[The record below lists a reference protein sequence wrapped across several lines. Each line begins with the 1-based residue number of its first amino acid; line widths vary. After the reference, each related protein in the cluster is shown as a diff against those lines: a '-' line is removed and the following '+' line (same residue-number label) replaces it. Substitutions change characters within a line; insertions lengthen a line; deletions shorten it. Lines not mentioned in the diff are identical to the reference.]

1 MGSFLQLCFFFTIVK
16 SLLLIYINGEE
27 YLSYGGGLMYK
38 HWKKILLA
46 MTAFFWN
53 ACDNNST
60 PTAPQVTPDSSSG
73 TNVEPVSSAAGESR
87 ASSAV
92 ENTTP
97 SSSVQKPG
105 SSAAAPNPSSSS
117 VTAKSSS
124 AVAPSSSSVKEKV
137 SSSSLDQNADLYG
150 CPPDVCGAEPS
161 SSAGMIAP
169 KYGVVMSSSSKGMIA
184 PKYGVVMSSSS
195 KGMIAPKYGVPVM
208 SSSSQGF
215 EAVPLYG
222 VMSSVCVKAEND
234 STLNCNGGVTCVESV
249 TEKTQIPSCSGD
261 QICAK
266 YGVVIIK
273 NQVYKCD
280 DGNVYNEAEFKAR
293 YDILTVVENDKK
305 KIPCYKKGDSM
316 ECDDGESFEVS
327 KDGNG
332 NVIYRSK
339 TVDLSEKEFLKK
351 YDVLE
356 MAPAL
361 YGPPCMFNG
370 TCDEEK

>member
-1 MGSFLQLCFFFTIVK
+1 
-16 SLLLIYINGEE
+16 
-27 YLSYGGGLMYK
+27 MYK
-38 HWKKILLA
+38 HWKKVLLA
-46 MTAFFWN
+46 LTAFFWN
-53 ACDNNST
+53 ACDNSTT
-60 PTAPQVTPDSSSG
+60 PTAPQVVPDSSSAATEG
-73 TNVEPVSSAAGESR
+73 RSS
-87 ASSAV
+87 SSAV
-92 ENTTP
+92 QNP
-97 SSSVQKPG
+97 ASSSVAESG
-105 SSAAAPNPSSSS
+105 TSSSA
-117 VTAKSSS
+117 

-169 KYGVVMSSSSKGMIA
+169 KYGVLMSSSSKGMIA

-195 KGMIAPKYGVPVM
+195 KGMIVPKYGAPIIT
-208 SSSSQGF
+208 SSSGGF

-222 VMSSVCVKAEND
+222 VASSVCIKSEGD
-234 STLNCNGGVTCVESV
+234 STLSCNGGLTCVETHQDS
-249 TEKTQIPSCSGD
+249 TSIPSCSGD

-293 YDILTVVENDKK
+293 YDILTVVENAKK
-305 KIPCYKKGDSM
+305 KVPCYKNGNSM
-316 ECDDGESFEVS
+316 DCDDGESFEVS

-351 YDVLE
+351 YEILDMSPV
-356 MAPAL
+356 L

>member
-1 MGSFLQLCFFFTIVK
+1 
-16 SLLLIYINGEE
+16 
-27 YLSYGGGLMYK
+27 MYK

-60 PTAPQVTPDSSSG
+60 PTAPQITPNSSSG
-73 TNVEPVSSAAGESR
+73 TNIEPTSSSATNTPAS
-87 ASSAV
+87 SSAV

-97 SSSVQKPG
+97 SSSEQKPG
-105 SSAAAPNPSSSS
+105 SSAVAPNPSSSS
-117 VTAKSSS
+117 VKAKSSS
-124 AVAPSSSSVKEKV
+124 AAAPASSSVKEKV

-150 CPPDVCGAEPS
+150 CPPDVCGAELS
-161 SSAGMIAP
+161 SSAGMI
-169 KYGVVMSSSSKGMIA
+169 IA
-184 PKYGVVMSSSS
+184 PKYGVPMSSSS
-195 KGMIAPKYGVPVM
+195 KGMIAPKYGVPIM

-222 VMSSVCVKAEND
+222 VVSNVCVKSEND
-234 STLNCNGGVTCVESV
+234 STLSCNGVTCVESV

-266 YGVVIIK
+266 YGVVVIRDTT
-273 NQVYKCD
+273 YKCD
-280 DGNVYNEAEFKAR
+280 DGKVYNEAEFKAR

-305 KIPCYKKGDSM
+305 KVPCYKNGSSM
-316 ECDDGESFEVS
+316 DCDDGQSFEIS
-327 KDGNG
+327 KDGRG

-351 YDVLE
+351 YEVLE

>member
-1 MGSFLQLCFFFTIVK
+1 
-16 SLLLIYINGEE
+16 
-27 YLSYGGGLMYK
+27 
-38 HWKKILLA
+38 

-60 PTAPQVTPDSSSG
+60 PTAPQITPNSSSG
-73 TNVEPVSSAAGESR
+73 TNVEPASSSVAETT
-87 ASSAV
+87 SSAV
-92 ENTTP
+92 EESR
-97 SSSVQKPG
+97 SSSTVNAT
-105 SSAAAPNPSSSS
+105 SSATPPPVSSAVGETSSSS

-124 AVAPSSSSVKEKV
+124 ATAPASSSVKEKV

-150 CPPDVCGAEPS
+150 CPPDVCGAELS

-169 KYGVVMSSSSKGMIA
+169 KYGVQMSSSSR
-184 PKYGVVMSSSS
+184 
-195 KGMIAPKYGVPVM
+195 GMIAPKYGVPIV

-215 EAVPLYG
+215 EDVPLYG
-222 VMSSVCVKAEND
+222 VSSNVCVKAEND
-234 STLNCNGGVTCVESV
+234 STLSCNGGVTCTESV
-249 TEKTQIPSCSGD
+249 TENTQFPSCSGD

-273 NQVYKCD
+273 DKTYKCS
-280 DGNVYNEAEFKAR
+280 DGKVYNEAEFKAR
-293 YDILTVVENDKK
+293 YDILTVVENVKK
-305 KIPCYKKGDSM
+305 KVPCYKNGSSM
-316 ECDDGESFEVS
+316 DCDDGESFEIS
-327 KDGNG
+327 KDDSG

-339 TVDLSEKEFLKK
+339 TVDLSEKDFLKK
-351 YDVLE
+351 YEVLE

>member
-1 MGSFLQLCFFFTIVK
+1 
-16 SLLLIYINGEE
+16 
-27 YLSYGGGLMYK
+27 MYK
-38 HWKKILLA
+38 HWKKVLLA
-46 MTAFFWN
+46 LTAFFWN
-53 ACDNNST
+53 ACDNST
-60 PTAPQVTPDSSSG
+60 SPTTPQVVPDSS
-73 TNVEPVSSAAGESR
+73 
-87 ASSAV
+87 
-92 ENTTP
+92 NTTTE
-97 SSSVQKPG
+97 G
-105 SSAAAPNPSSSS
+105 PSSSS
-117 VTAKSSS
+117 AVQNPASSS
-124 AVAPSSSSVKEKV
+124 VAESATSSSAAVAPSSSSVKEKV

-169 KYGVVMSSSSKGMIA
+169 KYGVLMSSSSKGMIA

-195 KGMIAPKYGVPVM
+195 KGMIAPKYGAPIIT
-208 SSSSQGF
+208 SSSGGF

-222 VMSSVCVKAEND
+222 VASSVCIKSEGD
-234 STLNCNGGVTCVESV
+234 STLSCNGGLTCVETHQDS
-249 TEKTQIPSCSGD
+249 TSIPSCSGD

-293 YDILTVVENDKK
+293 YDILTVVENVKK
-305 KIPCYKKGDSM
+305 KVPCYKNGNSM
-316 ECDDGESFEVS
+316 DCDDGESFEVS

-351 YDVLE
+351 YEILDMSPV
-356 MAPAL
+356 L

>member
-1 MGSFLQLCFFFTIVK
+1 
-16 SLLLIYINGEE
+16 
-27 YLSYGGGLMYK
+27 MYK
-38 HWKKILLA
+38 HWKKVLLA
-46 MTAFFWN
+46 LTAFFWN
-53 ACDNNST
+53 ACDNST
-60 PTAPQVTPDSSSG
+60 SPTTPQVVPDSS
-73 TNVEPVSSAAGESR
+73 
-87 ASSAV
+87 
-92 ENTTP
+92 NTTTE
-97 SSSVQKPG
+97 S
-105 SSAAAPNPSSSS
+105 PSSSS
-117 VTAKSSS
+117 AVQNPASSS
-124 AVAPSSSSVKEKV
+124 VAESATSSSAAVAPSSSSVKEKV

-169 KYGVVMSSSSKGMIA
+169 KYGVLMSSSSKGMIT
-184 PKYGVVMSSSS
+184 
-195 KGMIAPKYGVPVM
+195 PKYGVPIM
-208 SSSSQGF
+208 SSSSGGF

-222 VMSSVCVKAEND
+222 VASSVCIKSEGD
-234 STLNCNGGVTCVESV
+234 STLSCNGGLTCVETHQDS
-249 TEKTQIPSCSGD
+249 TSIPSCSGD

-293 YDILTVVENDKK
+293 YDILTVVENVKK
-305 KIPCYKKGDSM
+305 KVPCYKNGNSM
-316 ECDDGESFEVS
+316 DCDDGESFEVS

-351 YDVLE
+351 YEILDMSPV
-356 MAPAL
+356 L

>member
-1 MGSFLQLCFFFTIVK
+1 
-16 SLLLIYINGEE
+16 
-27 YLSYGGGLMYK
+27 MYK

-73 TNVEPVSSAAGESR
+73 TNIEPTSSSATNTPVS
-87 ASSAV
+87 SSAV
-92 ENTTP
+92 ENATP
-97 SSSVQKPG
+97 SSSEQKPA
-105 SSAAAPNPSSSS
+105 SSAVAPNPSSSS

-150 CPPDVCGAEPS
+150 CPPDVCGAELS
-161 SSAGMIAP
+161 SSAGMI
-169 KYGVVMSSSSKGMIA
+169 IA
-184 PKYGVVMSSSS
+184 PKYGVPMSSSS
-195 KGMIAPKYGVPVM
+195 KGMIAPKYGVPIM

-222 VMSSVCVKAEND
+222 VVSNVCVKSEND
-234 STLNCNGGVTCVESV
+234 STLSCNGVTCVESV
-249 TEKTQIPSCSGD
+249 TETTQIPSCSGD

-266 YGVVIIK
+266 YGVVVIRDK
-273 NQVYKCD
+273 TYKCD
-280 DGNVYNEAEFKAR
+280 DGKVYNEAEFKAR

-305 KIPCYKKGDSM
+305 KIPCYKNGDSM
-316 ECDDGESFEVS
+316 ECDDGEFYDIL
-327 KDGNG
+327 KDDKG
-332 NVIYRSK
+332 NVIYSN
-339 TVDLSEKEFLKK
+339 DIANLSEKDFLKK
-351 YDVLE
+351 YEILE

>member
-1 MGSFLQLCFFFTIVK
+1 
-16 SLLLIYINGEE
+16 
-27 YLSYGGGLMYK
+27 MYK

-60 PTAPQVTPDSSSG
+60 PTAPQITPNSSSG
-73 TNVEPVSSAAGESR
+73 TNVEPASSSVAETT
-87 ASSAV
+87 SSAV
-92 ENTTP
+92 EESR
-97 SSSVQKPG
+97 SSSTVSAT
-105 SSAAAPNPSSSS
+105 SSATPPPVSSAVGETSSSS

-150 CPPDVCGAEPS
+150 CPPDVCGAELS
-161 SSAGMIAP
+161 SSAGMI
-169 KYGVVMSSSSKGMIA
+169 IA
-184 PKYGVVMSSSS
+184 PKYGVPMSSSS

-222 VMSSVCVKAEND
+222 VVSNVCVKSEND
-234 STLNCNGGVTCVESV
+234 STLSCNGVTCVESV

-273 NQVYKCD
+273 DKIYKCS
-280 DGNVYNEAEFKAR
+280 DGKVYNEAEFKAR
-293 YDILTVVENDKK
+293 YDTITILPKPEK
-305 KIPCYKKGDSM
+305 KIPCYKDRGSSDYIKY
-316 ECDDGESFEVS
+316 CDDGMDFYIDTDE
-327 KDGNG
+327 KGNKVYE
-332 NVIYRSK
+332 NEYVR
-339 TVDLSEKEFLKK
+339 LSEKEFLDK
-351 YDVLE
+351 YEILNFDEPIAV
-356 MAPAL
+356 
-361 YGPPCMFNG
+361 YGPPCMFTG

>member
-1 MGSFLQLCFFFTIVK
+1 
-16 SLLLIYINGEE
+16 
-27 YLSYGGGLMYK
+27 MYK
-38 HWKKILLA
+38 HWKKVLLA
-46 MTAFFWN
+46 LTAFFWN
-53 ACDNNST
+53 ACDNST
-60 PTAPQVTPDSSSG
+60 SPTTPQVVPDSSS
-73 TNVEPVSSAAGESR
+73 AATEG
-87 ASSAV
+87 
-92 ENTTP
+92 
-97 SSSVQKPG
+97 
-105 SSAAAPNPSSSS
+105 PSSSS
-117 VTAKSSS
+117 AVQNPASSS
-124 AVAPSSSSVKEKV
+124 VAESATSSSAAVAPSSSSVKEKV

-169 KYGVVMSSSSKGMIA
+169 KYGVLMSSSSKGMIA

-195 KGMIAPKYGVPVM
+195 KGMIAPKYGVPIM
-208 SSSSQGF
+208 SSSSGGF

-222 VMSSVCVKAEND
+222 VASSVCIKSEGD
-234 STLNCNGGVTCVESV
+234 STLSCNGGLTCVETHQDS
-249 TEKTQIPSCSGD
+249 TSIPSCSGD

-293 YDILTVVENDKK
+293 YDILTVVENVKK
-305 KIPCYKKGDSM
+305 KVPCYKNGNSM
-316 ECDDGESFEVS
+316 DCDDGESFEVS

-351 YDVLE
+351 YEILDMSPV
-356 MAPAL
+356 L

>member
-1 MGSFLQLCFFFTIVK
+1 
-16 SLLLIYINGEE
+16 
-27 YLSYGGGLMYK
+27 MYK
-38 HWKKILLA
+38 HWKKVLLA
-46 MTAFFWN
+46 LTAFFWN
-53 ACDNNST
+53 ACDNST
-60 PTAPQVTPDSSSG
+60 SPTTPQVVPDSS
-73 TNVEPVSSAAGESR
+73 
-87 ASSAV
+87 
-92 ENTTP
+92 NTTTE
-97 SSSVQKPG
+97 S
-105 SSAAAPNPSSSS
+105 PSSSS
-117 VTAKSSS
+117 AVQNPASSS
-124 AVAPSSSSVKEKV
+124 VAESATSSSAAVAPSSSSVKEKV

-169 KYGVVMSSSSKGMIA
+169 KYGVLMSSSSKGMIA

-195 KGMIAPKYGVPVM
+195 KGMITPKYGVPIM
-208 SSSSQGF
+208 SSSSGGF

-222 VMSSVCVKAEND
+222 VASSVCIKSEGD
-234 STLNCNGGVTCVESV
+234 STLSCNGGLTCVETHQDS
-249 TEKTQIPSCSGD
+249 TSIPSCSGD

-293 YDILTVVENDKK
+293 YDILTVVENVKK
-305 KIPCYKKGDSM
+305 KVPCYKNGNSM
-316 ECDDGESFEVS
+316 DCDDGESFEVS

-351 YDVLE
+351 YEILDMSPV
-356 MAPAL
+356 L

>member
-1 MGSFLQLCFFFTIVK
+1 
-16 SLLLIYINGEE
+16 
-27 YLSYGGGLMYK
+27 
-38 HWKKILLA
+38 

-73 TNVEPVSSAAGESR
+73 TNIEPASSSTISPSSSEASSSATATNPASSSAVNATSSATPPPVSSAVGE
-87 ASSAV
+87 
-92 ENTTP
+92 T
-97 SSSVQKPG
+97 
-105 SSAAAPNPSSSS
+105 SSSS

-124 AVAPSSSSVKEKV
+124 AVASSSSSVKEKV

-150 CPPDVCGAEPS
+150 CPPDVCGAELS
-161 SSAGMIAP
+161 SSAGMI
-169 KYGVVMSSSSKGMIA
+169 
-184 PKYGVVMSSSS
+184 
-195 KGMIAPKYGVPVM
+195 IAPKYGVPVM

-215 EAVPLYG
+215 EDVPLYG
-222 VMSSVCVKAEND
+222 VSSNVCVKAEND

-249 TEKTQIPSCSGD
+249 TEKSQFPSCSGD

-273 NQVYKCD
+273 DKIYKCS
-280 DGNVYNEAEFKAR
+280 DGKVYNEAEFKAR
-293 YDILTVVENDKK
+293 YDMLTFVSKPEE

-316 ECDDGESFEVS
+316 ECDDGEFYDIL
-327 KDGNG
+327 KDDRG
-332 NVIYRSK
+332 NVIYSND
-339 TVDLSEKEFLKK
+339 VANLSEKEFLKK
-351 YDVLE
+351 YEILE

-361 YGPPCMFNG
+361 YGPPCMFTG

>member
-1 MGSFLQLCFFFTIVK
+1 
-16 SLLLIYINGEE
+16 
-27 YLSYGGGLMYK
+27 MYK
-38 HWKKILLA
+38 HWKKVLLA
-46 MTAFFWN
+46 LTAFFWN
-53 ACDNNST
+53 ACDNST
-60 PTAPQVTPDSSSG
+60 SPTTPQVVPDSS
-73 TNVEPVSSAAGESR
+73 
-87 ASSAV
+87 
-92 ENTTP
+92 NTTTE
-97 SSSVQKPG
+97 S
-105 SSAAAPNPSSSS
+105 PSSSS
-117 VTAKSSS
+117 AVQNPASSS
-124 AVAPSSSSVKEKV
+124 VAESATSSSAAVAPSSSSVKEKV

-169 KYGVVMSSSSKGMIA
+169 KYGVLMSSSSKGMIA

-195 KGMIAPKYGVPVM
+195 KGMIAPKYGAPIIT
-208 SSSSQGF
+208 SSSGGF

-222 VMSSVCVKAEND
+222 VASSVCIKSEGD
-234 STLNCNGGVTCVESV
+234 STLSCNGGLTCVETHQDS
-249 TEKTQIPSCSGD
+249 TSIPSCSGD

-293 YDILTVVENDKK
+293 YDILTVVENVKK
-305 KIPCYKKGDSM
+305 KVPCYKNGNSM
-316 ECDDGESFEVS
+316 DCDDGESFEVS

-351 YDVLE
+351 YEILDMSPV
-356 MAPAL
+356 L

>member
-1 MGSFLQLCFFFTIVK
+1 
-16 SLLLIYINGEE
+16 
-27 YLSYGGGLMYK
+27 MYK

-53 ACDNNST
+53 SCDNSST
-60 PTAPQVTPDSSSG
+60 PTAPQVTPNSSSG
-73 TNVEPVSSAAGESR
+73 TNIEPTSSSATNTPVS
-87 ASSAV
+87 SSAV
-92 ENTTP
+92 ENATP
-97 SSSVQKPG
+97 SSSEQNPG
-105 SSAAAPNPSSSS
+105 SSAVAPNPSSSS
-117 VTAKSSS
+117 VKAKSSS
-124 AVAPSSSSVKEKV
+124 AAAPASSSVKEKV

-150 CPPDVCGAEPS
+150 CPPDVCGAELS
-161 SSAGMIAP
+161 SSAGMI
-169 KYGVVMSSSSKGMIA
+169 IA
-184 PKYGVVMSSSS
+184 PKYGVPMSSSS

-222 VMSSVCVKAEND
+222 VVSNVCVKAEND
-234 STLNCNGGVTCVESV
+234 STLSCNGVTCVESV

-266 YGVVIIK
+266 YGVVVIRDTT
-273 NQVYKCD
+273 YKCD
-280 DGNVYNEAEFKAR
+280 DGKVYNEAEFKAR

-316 ECDDGESFEVS
+316 ECDDGEFYDIL
-327 KDGNG
+327 KDDRG
-332 NVIYRSK
+332 NVIYSND
-339 TVDLSEKEFLKK
+339 VANLSEKEFLKK
-351 YDVLE
+351 YEILE

>member
-1 MGSFLQLCFFFTIVK
+1 
-16 SLLLIYINGEE
+16 
-27 YLSYGGGLMYK
+27 MYK

-73 TNVEPVSSAAGESR
+73 TNIEPASSSTISPSSSEASSSATATNPASSSAVNATSSATPPPVSSAVGE
-87 ASSAV
+87 
-92 ENTTP
+92 T
-97 SSSVQKPG
+97 
-105 SSAAAPNPSSSS
+105 SSSS

-124 AVAPSSSSVKEKV
+124 AVASSSSSVKEKV

-150 CPPDVCGAEPS
+150 CPPDVCGAELS
-161 SSAGMIAP
+161 SSAGMI
-169 KYGVVMSSSSKGMIA
+169 
-184 PKYGVVMSSSS
+184 
-195 KGMIAPKYGVPVM
+195 IAPKYGVPVM

-215 EAVPLYG
+215 EDVPLYG
-222 VMSSVCVKAEND
+222 VSSNVCVKAEND

-249 TEKTQIPSCSGD
+249 TEKSQFPSCSGD

-273 NQVYKCD
+273 DKIYKCS
-280 DGNVYNEAEFKAR
+280 DGKVYNEAEFKAR
-293 YDILTVVENDKK
+293 YDMLTFVSKPEE

-316 ECDDGESFEVS
+316 ECDDGEFYDIL
-327 KDGNG
+327 KDDRG
-332 NVIYRSK
+332 NVIYSND
-339 TVDLSEKEFLKK
+339 VANLSEKEFLKK
-351 YDVLE
+351 YEILE

-361 YGPPCMFNG
+361 YGPPCMFTG

>member
-1 MGSFLQLCFFFTIVK
+1 
-16 SLLLIYINGEE
+16 
-27 YLSYGGGLMYK
+27 MYK

-53 ACDNNST
+53 SCDNSST
-60 PTAPQVTPDSSSG
+60 PTAPQVTPNSSSG
-73 TNVEPVSSAAGESR
+73 TNIEPTSSSATNTPVS
-87 ASSAV
+87 SSAV

-97 SSSVQKPG
+97 SSSEQNPG
-105 SSAAAPNPSSSS
+105 SSAIAPNPTSSS

-124 AVAPSSSSVKEKV
+124 AAAPSSSSVKEKV

-150 CPPDVCGAEPS
+150 CPPDVCGAELS
-161 SSAGMIAP
+161 SSAGMIIAP

-184 PKYGVVMSSSS
+184 PKYGAPIITSSS
-195 KGMIAPKYGVPVM
+195 G
-208 SSSSQGF
+208 GF

-222 VMSSVCVKAEND
+222 VASSVCIKSEGD
-234 STLNCNGGVTCVESV
+234 STLSCNGGVTCVESV
-249 TEKTQIPSCSGD
+249 TEKSQLPSCSGD

-305 KIPCYKKGDSM
+305 KVPCYKKGDSM

>member
-1 MGSFLQLCFFFTIVK
+1 
-16 SLLLIYINGEE
+16 
-27 YLSYGGGLMYK
+27 MYK
-38 HWKKILLA
+38 HWKKVLLA
-46 MTAFFWN
+46 LTAFFWN
-53 ACDNNST
+53 ACDNSTT
-60 PTAPQVTPDSSSG
+60 PTTPQVVPDSSS
-73 TNVEPVSSAAGESR
+73 AATEG
-87 ASSAV
+87 
-92 ENTTP
+92 
-97 SSSVQKPG
+97 
-105 SSAAAPNPSSSS
+105 PSSSS
-117 VTAKSSS
+117 AVQNPASSS
-124 AVAPSSSSVKEKV
+124 VAESATSSSAAVAPSSSSVKEKV

-169 KYGVVMSSSSKGMIA
+169 KYGVLMSSSSKGMIA

-195 KGMIAPKYGVPVM
+195 KGMIAPKYGVPIM
-208 SSSSQGF
+208 SSSSGGF

-222 VMSSVCVKAEND
+222 VASSV
-234 STLNCNGGVTCVESV
+234 
-249 TEKTQIPSCSGD
+249 SCSGD

-293 YDILTVVENDKK
+293 YDILTVVENVKK
-305 KIPCYKKGDSM
+305 KVPCYKNGNSM
-316 ECDDGESFEVS
+316 DCDDGESFEVS

-351 YDVLE
+351 YEILDMSPV
-356 MAPAL
+356 L

>member
-1 MGSFLQLCFFFTIVK
+1 MH
-16 SLLLIYINGEE
+16 
-27 YLSYGGGLMYK
+27 K

-60 PTAPQVTPDSSSG
+60 PTAPQITPNSSSG
-73 TNVEPVSSAAGESR
+73 TNVEPTSSSATPPPVSSAVGE
-87 ASSAV
+87 
-92 ENTTP
+92 T
-97 SSSVQKPG
+97 
-105 SSAAAPNPSSSS
+105 SSSS

-137 SSSSLDQNADLYG
+137 
-150 CPPDVCGAEPS
+150 
-161 SSAGMIAP
+161 
-169 KYGVVMSSSSKGMIA
+169 
-184 PKYGVVMSSSS
+184 SSSS

-222 VMSSVCVKAEND
+222 VVSNVCVKSEND

-249 TEKTQIPSCSGD
+249 TEKSQLPSCSGD

-266 YGVVIIK
+266 YGVVVIRDTT
-273 NQVYKCD
+273 YKCD

-293 YDILTVVENDKK
+293 YDVMTFVEKDKK
-305 KIPCYKKGDSM
+305 KIPCYKNGNSVD
-316 ECDDGESFEVS
+316 CDDGESFEIS

-332 NVIYRSK
+332 NVIYSNEA
-339 TVDLSEKEFLKK
+339 VDLSEKEFLKK

-356 MAPAL
+356 MAPVL

>member
-1 MGSFLQLCFFFTIVK
+1 
-16 SLLLIYINGEE
+16 
-27 YLSYGGGLMYK
+27 MYK
-38 HWKKILLA
+38 HWKKVLLA
-46 MTAFFWN
+46 LTAFFWN
-53 ACDNNST
+53 ACDNST
-60 PTAPQVTPDSSSG
+60 SPTTPQVVPDSS
-73 TNVEPVSSAAGESR
+73 
-87 ASSAV
+87 
-92 ENTTP
+92 NTTTE
-97 SSSVQKPG
+97 S
-105 SSAAAPNPSSSS
+105 PSSSS
-117 VTAKSSS
+117 AVQNPASSS
-124 AVAPSSSSVKEKV
+124 VAESATSSSAAVAPSSSSVKEKV

-169 KYGVVMSSSSKGMIA
+169 KYGVLMSSSSKGMIT
-184 PKYGVVMSSSS
+184 PKYGAPIITSSS
-195 KGMIAPKYGVPVM
+195 G
-208 SSSSQGF
+208 GF

-222 VMSSVCVKAEND
+222 VASSVCIKSEGD
-234 STLNCNGGVTCVESV
+234 STLSCNGGLTCVETHQDS
-249 TEKTQIPSCSGD
+249 TSIPSCSGD

-293 YDILTVVENDKK
+293 YDILTVVENVKK
-305 KIPCYKKGDSM
+305 KVPCYKNGNSM
-316 ECDDGESFEVS
+316 DCDDGESFEVS

-351 YDVLE
+351 YEILDMSPV
-356 MAPAL
+356 L

>member
-1 MGSFLQLCFFFTIVK
+1 
-16 SLLLIYINGEE
+16 
-27 YLSYGGGLMYK
+27 MYK

-53 ACDNNST
+53 ACDNSTT

-92 ENTTP
+92 ENVTP
-97 SSSVQKPG
+97 SSSEQKPA
-105 SSAAAPNPSSSS
+105 SSAVAPNPSSSS

-150 CPPDVCGAEPS
+150 CPPDVCGAELS
-161 SSAGMIAP
+161 SSAGMI
-169 KYGVVMSSSSKGMIA
+169 IA
-184 PKYGVVMSSSS
+184 PKYGVPMSSSS
-195 KGMIAPKYGVPVM
+195 KGMIAPKYGVPIM

-222 VMSSVCVKAEND
+222 VASSVCIKSEGD
-234 STLNCNGGVTCVESV
+234 STLSCNGGLTCVETHQDS
-249 TEKTQIPSCSGD
+249 TSIPSCSGD

-266 YGVVIIK
+266 YGVVVIRDTT
-273 NQVYKCD
+273 YKCD
-280 DGNVYNEAEFKAR
+280 DGKVYNEAEFKAR

>member
-1 MGSFLQLCFFFTIVK
+1 
-16 SLLLIYINGEE
+16 
-27 YLSYGGGLMYK
+27 MYK

-60 PTAPQVTPDSSSG
+60 PTAPQITPNSSSG
-73 TNVEPVSSAAGESR
+73 TNVEPTSSSATNTPVS
-87 ASSAV
+87 SSAV
-92 ENTTP
+92 ENATP
-97 SSSVQKPG
+97 SSSEQKPG
-105 SSAAAPNPSSSS
+105 SSAIAPNPSSSS

-150 CPPDVCGAEPS
+150 CPPDVCGAELS
-161 SSAGMIAP
+161 SSAGMI
-169 KYGVVMSSSSKGMIA
+169 IA
-184 PKYGVVMSSSS
+184 PKYGVPMSSSS
-195 KGMIAPKYGVPVM
+195 KGMIAPKYGVPIM

-222 VMSSVCVKAEND
+222 VVSNVCVKSEND
-234 STLNCNGGVTCVESV
+234 STLSCNGVTCVESV

-273 NQVYKCD
+273 DKIYKCS
-280 DGNVYNEAEFKAR
+280 DGKVYNEAEFKAR
-293 YDILTVVENDKK
+293 YDTITILPKPEK
-305 KIPCYKKGDSM
+305 KIPCYKDRGSSDYIKY
-316 ECDDGESFEVS
+316 CDDGMVFYIDTDE
-327 KDGNG
+327 KGNKVYE
-332 NVIYRSK
+332 NEYVR
-339 TVDLSEKEFLKK
+339 LSEKEFLDK
-351 YDVLE
+351 YEILNFDEPIAV
-356 MAPAL
+356 
-361 YGPPCMFNG
+361 YGPPCMFTG

>member
-1 MGSFLQLCFFFTIVK
+1 
-16 SLLLIYINGEE
+16 
-27 YLSYGGGLMYK
+27 MYK

-53 ACDNNST
+53 SCDNSST
-60 PTAPQVTPDSSSG
+60 PTAPQVTPNSSSG
-73 TNVEPVSSAAGESR
+73 TNIEPTSSSATNTPVSSSTVENATPSSSEQKP

-92 ENTTP
+92 
-97 SSSVQKPG
+97 
-105 SSAAAPNPSSSS
+105 APNPSSSS
-117 VTAKSSS
+117 VKAKSSS
-124 AVAPSSSSVKEKV
+124 AAAPASNSVKEKV

-150 CPPDVCGAEPS
+150 CPPDVCGAELS
-161 SSAGMIAP
+161 SSAGMI
-169 KYGVVMSSSSKGMIA
+169 IA
-184 PKYGVVMSSSS
+184 PKYGVPMSSSS
-195 KGMIAPKYGVPVM
+195 KGMIAPKYGVPIM

-222 VMSSVCVKAEND
+222 VVSNVCVKSEND
-234 STLNCNGGVTCVESV
+234 STLSCNGVTCVESV

-266 YGVVIIK
+266 YGVVVIRDTT
-273 NQVYKCD
+273 YKCD
-280 DGNVYNEAEFKAR
+280 DGKVYNEAEFKAR

-316 ECDDGESFEVS
+316 ECDDGMDFYIDTDE
-327 KDGNG
+327 KGNKVYG
-332 NVIYRSK
+332 NEYVR
-339 TVDLSEKEFLKK
+339 LSEKEFLKK
-351 YDVLE
+351 YEILE